1 MNIRSRLR
9 PPDFGTPGYE
19 DTVFQTGVG
28 YKGGGCVGSTEGA
41 ELHFFARIGD
51 CQCWLVASSRR
62 PDAVF
67 GSGRAYVLRTS
78 AHPVMKIPSSRRES
92 GYKDAVR

>member
-28 YKGGGCVGSTEGA
+28 YKGGGGVLALLKVQNFTF
-41 ELHFFARIGD
+41 LARIGD
-51 CQCWLVASSRR
+51 CQC
-62 PDAVF
+62 
-67 GSGRAYVLRTS
+67 
-78 AHPVMKIPSSRRES
+78 
-92 GYKDAVR
+92 

>member
-1 MNIRSRLR
+1 MSDAYAAEQQFSL
-9 PPDFGTPGYE
+9 
-19 DTVFQTGVG
+19 VL
-28 YKGGGCVGSTEGA
+28 GGIEALLKEQNFTF
-41 ELHFFARIGD
+41 LARIGD